1 MSRVRGLYRAGSL
14 EVLAKYKL
22 GSEAAEEVRWGKV
35 KMNQQMILYF
45 SMENEILIIT

>member
-22 GSEAAEEVRWGKV
+22 GSEAAEEVR
-35 KMNQQMILYF
+35 
-45 SMENEILIIT
+45 